1 MDDNSPGTP
10 LPALDP
16 YFHGTESDGEDLIV
30 ALENI
35 NTNNDIDIL
44 TFSYQQGKIT
54 EGIGN
59 VAGYPHLSMWTET
72 LPLVLEKLASQIDDD
87 ATIDIFCERVGTLEP
102 GISIFETAILDLKTA
117 LNSRQSWKKLKFNK
131 MQVLAK
137 NPCEHPWMGYP
148 DAIGHVINERKIIAL
163 GREDLQHSLIHRIHK
178 SPFRQKSLN
187 GTINVLLKDSSR
199 PLHFLQSLHRID
211 ANDLAEYVRP
221 YMGGAIK
228 DALNSL
234 NADDWQDLLEHIDT
248 HSRDKKGQRATALI
262 HGFIET
268 DKVLSNLD
276 GYESTQFDL
285 LRMMLGTSNHRGA
298 MAEGIRCKHKA
309 EQMLNDGFCPTHD
322 KLLKFQNLLPG
333 LKDNMFDF
341 DVDIDSIPR
350 YSNSISKG
358 EMHKLGTI
366 AQTLGLIGG
375 EENLKLAIEIERN
388 LVQHGDDRRHI
399 RRHSVL
405 LSELLIQ
412 QKEYESAIEILD
424 NLSYDSQDS
433 FWFATRIKCIALSE
447 QNLSID
453 KKIISDMINT
463 LDDDHPSQRI
473 AYWYTRWSLN
483 NDTPDEGLENICVNH
498 LCNLTEVPLFS
509 HDAPGVILA
518 CELLDLSSRGVD
530 LSIDATEF
538 FALVR
543 ANSQP
548 STLNWLK
555 SNEPNQND
563 WLAPLNFN
571 YR

>member
-1 MDDNSPGTP
+1 M
-10 LPALDP
+10 
-16 YFHGTESDGEDLIV
+16 
-30 ALENI
+30 
-35 NTNNDIDIL
+35 
-44 TFSYQQGKIT
+44 
-54 EGIGN
+54 
-59 VAGYPHLSMWTET
+59 
-72 LPLVLEKLASQIDDD
+72 
-87 ATIDIFCERVGTLEP
+87 
-102 GISIFETAILDLKTA
+102 
-117 LNSRQSWKKLKFNK
+117 
-131 MQVLAK
+131 
-137 NPCEHPWMGYP
+137 
-148 DAIGHVINERKIIAL
+148 
-163 GREDLQHSLIHRIHK
+163 
-178 SPFRQKSLN
+178 
-187 GTINVLLKDSSR
+187 
-199 PLHFLQSLHRID
+199 
-211 ANDLAEYVRP
+211 
-221 YMGGAIK
+221 
-228 DALNSL
+228 
-234 NADDWQDLLEHIDT
+234 
-248 HSRDKKGQRATALI
+248 
-262 HGFIET
+262 
-268 DKVLSNLD
+268 
-276 GYESTQFDL
+276 
-285 LRMMLGTSNHRGA
+285 
-298 MAEGIRCKHKA
+298 
-309 EQMLNDGFCPTHD
+309 
-322 KLLKFQNLLPG
+322 
-333 LKDNMFDF
+333 
-341 DVDIDSIPR
+341 
-350 YSNSISKG
+350 
-358 EMHKLGTI
+358 
-366 AQTLGLIGG
+366 
-375 EENLKLAIEIERN
+375 
-388 LVQHGDDRRHI
+388 
-399 RRHSVL
+399 